1 MLRLGTTVLGVADVE
16 RAMRFWSEALG
27 LVEDPEWTSATWRTL
42 AHPSGT
48 HALGLM
54 RSESPAEARPR
65 VHLDLYTDTADEQRA
80 EVERLLALGARRV
93 DWENYPPEP
102 DFVVLADPD
111 GNLFCVVDLS
121 NAPSGG

>member
-16 RAMRFWSEALG
+16 RAMRFWSAALG
-27 LVEDPEWTSATWRTL
+27 LVEDPEWASETWRTL
-42 AHPSGT
+42 ARPSGA

-54 RSESPAEARPR
+54 RSDSPAEPTPR
-65 VHLDLYTDTADEQRA
+65 LHLDLYTDTADEQRA
-80 EVERLLALGARRV
+80 EVERLVELGAQRV
-93 DWENYPPEP
+93 DWPHYPPEP

-121 NAPSGG
+121 NAPSGS